1 MLLVMILLT
10 FSVTVRANDVVS
22 IQKGEVAPFSG
33 ILFSENKAQETRR
46 ELLELDKARL
56 MVKSRDERLDILQTR
71 IELKSEEVELY
82 RNQNDRLIRQ
92 NESNKSIGNVERMVW
107 VGLGVLAT
115 VGAVYAAGSLK

>member
-1 MLLVMILLT
+1 MILLI

-22 IQKGEVAPFSG
+22 IKKGQPAPYDGIIFTEKRANELRQEV
-33 ILFSENKAQETRR
+33 
-46 ELLELDKARL
+46 LELDKQRI
-56 MVKSRDERLDILQTR
+56 MVQSRDERIQIYQSR
-71 IELKSEEVELY
+71 IQLKDEEIELY
-82 RNQNDRLIRQ
+82 RTQNNRLIRQ